1 MTTMTAPASDRQ
13 DPPDPRSWMPAA
25 ADWTSVF
32 DARSLGFF
40 VVSIVGL
47 VILAHTNYLAA
58 HCIVEGWAIVVAIL
72 AFLFSRYTRT
82 MARDGYLQFL
92 GLVYGA
98 VAALDFV
105 HTLAYRGMGV
115 FDLTSGNAAAQLWV
129 AARWL
134 EALGLLLAPWLSRRR
149 WHGHGTVALL
159 AGYVTAVTV
168 LILHTDLFPD
178 CFIEGTGLTLFKIGS
193 ELVICLVLMA
203 AVAGLFW
210 NRKAIGGPATA
221 LLVTSVLLTI
231 ASELMFMS
239 YHDAYDI
246 LNVLGHA
253 FKGLSFYCVF
263 LIIVRQGFIEPLE
276 FRRRAEVALREQ
288 DRLLHLAMEGARV
301 GFWEW
306 HEDTG
311 MVTLDPQFIESM
323 GFTQSSSR
331 QVPYDGFSKVV
342 HPDDLARFEAVLDQH
357 RAGHLPYAEAD
368 LRVRDAAGGWRWVQ
382 IRGHVVESD
391 AKGQPRCIL
400 GFVQDITARKK
411 AESELRDLRA
421 DLGRAQR
428 ATIAGQLLATLAHE
442 INQPLAAI
450 CSNARAAQRILAA
463 APPQIDEMP
472 AILDDIA
479 ADGQRA
485 SAVVQRLREY
495 IRRGRTDH
503 QGPVAIA
510 ALIEETLRVVRD
522 ELAEHHVAVSTQI
535 PCGLPRLVADRV
547 QLQQVVVNLV
557 RNAVESMAEAPDP
570 AHPPRLAIGAS
581 REEDAVHL
589 TVADNGP
596 GIPSDQADSVFV
608 PFRTTRPDG
617 LGMGLVICRS
627 IVEAHGG
634 RIEWTPNPDR
644 GTTFH
649 VTLPLPHAA
658 DAT

>member
-1 MTTMTAPASDRQ
+1 MTTMTAPASDRR
-13 DPPDPRSWMPAA
+13 DPPDPRSWVPDA
-25 ADWTSVF
+25 ADWSSVF

-40 VVSIVGL
+40 AVAIVGL
-47 VILAHTNYLAA
+47 IVLAHHNYLAA
-58 HCIVEGWAIVVAIL
+58 HCIVEGWAIIVAML
-72 AFLFSRYTRT
+72 AFLFSRYTRYL
-82 MARDGYLQFL
+82 ARDGYLQFL

-98 VAALDFV
+98 VAALDAV

-115 FDLTSGNAAAQLWV
+115 FDLPSGNAAAQLWV

-134 EALGLLLAPWLSRRR
+134 EALGLFLAPWLSRRR
-149 WHGHGTVALL
+149 WHGYGTAAILG
-159 AGYVTAVTV
+159 AYVVTV
-168 LILHTDLFPD
+168 TVVVLHTDLFPV
-178 CFIEGTGLTLFKIGS
+178 CFIEGTGLTLFKVLS
-193 ELVICLVLMA
+193 ELGICLVLMA

-221 LLVTSVLLTI
+221 LLVASVLLTI

-239 YHDAYDI
+239 YQDAYDI
-246 LNVLGHA
+246 LNVMGHA
-253 FKGLSFYCVF
+253 FKGLSFYCIF

-288 DRLLHLAMEGARV
+288 DRLLHLAMEGAHV

-311 MVTLDPQFIESM
+311 MLTLDPAFLEGI
-323 GFTQSSSR
+323 GCLQSTSR
-331 QVPYDGFSKVV
+331 QVSYDDFGKVV
-342 HPDDLARFEAVLDQH
+342 HPDDLARFETVLEQH

-368 LRVRDAAGGWRWVQ
+368 LRVRAIAGGWRWVQ
-382 IRGHVVESD
+382 ARGHVVESD
-391 AKGQPRCIL
+391 AAGQPRCVL
-400 GFVQDITARKK
+400 GFAQDITARRK
-411 AESELRDLRA
+411 AEAELSDLRA

-463 APPQIDEMP
+463 GPPPPDEMP

-535 PCGLPRLVADRV
+535 PCGLPRLIADRV
-547 QLQQVVVNLV
+547 QIQQVVVNLV
-557 RNAVESMAEAPDP
+557 RNAVESMAAEPDP
-570 AHPPRLAIGAS
+570 AHPPRIVISAS
-581 REEDAVHL
+581 REDGAIHLAVC
-589 TVADNGP
+589 DNGP

-634 RIEWTPNPDR
+634 RIGWTPNPDR

-649 VTLPLPHAA
+649 ITLPLPHAA
-658 DAT
+658 TAA